1 MKKFFP
7 ILLVILFVL
16 PAFAQGEVELSD
28 AERDRIKAELDADE
42 EGTGLSRDELVAKY
56 NGEAADLNG
65 KAEPIEAENETL
77 RARLND
83 LEKQIQ
89 DVNAEARKYEIP
101 VEPPK
106 KYDTYV
112 VVEGDCLW
120 MIAENIW
127 GWRRCAEWPRI
138 YEVNKDLI
146 KDPDLIYPGW
156 SLNIPI
162 DK

>member
-7 ILLVILFVL
+7 ILLVLLFIL
-16 PAFAQGEVELSD
+16 PAFAQEEVELSD
-28 AERDRIKAELDADE
+28 AERDRIKAEPDADE
-42 EGTGLSRDELVAKY
+42 EGTGLSREELIEKY
-56 NGEAADLNG
+56 NGEAADRNG

-112 VVEGDCLW
+112 VVDGD
-120 MIAENIW
+120 
-127 GWRRCAEWPRI
+127 
-138 YEVNKDLI
+138 
-146 KDPDLIYPGW
+146 
-156 SLNIPI
+156 
-162 DK
+162 

>member
-7 ILLVILFVL
+7 VLLVLLFVL
-16 PAFAQGEVELSD
+16 PAFAQEVELSD
-28 AERDRIKAELDADE
+28 AERDRIKATLDADE
-42 EGTGLSRDELVAKY
+42 EATGLKREELVEKY
-56 NGEAADLNG
+56 KGEAAELKA

-89 DVNAEARKYEIP
+89 DINAEARKYDIP

-106 KYDTYV
+106 KFDTYV

-120 MIAENIW
+120 MIAEKMW

-156 SLNIPI
+156 SLKIPL

>member
-7 ILLVILFVL
+7 ILLVLLFVL
-16 PAFAQGEVELSD
+16 PAFAQEEVELSE
-28 AERDRIKAELDADE
+28 AEADRIKAELDADE
-42 EGTGLSRDELVAKY
+42 ETTGLSREELVEKY
-56 NGEAADLNG
+56 NSEAAELKG
-65 KAEPIEAENETL
+65 KAEPVEAENEEL

-89 DVNAEARKYEIP
+89 DINAEARKYEIP

-112 VVEGDCLW
+112 VIEGDCLW
-120 MIAENIW
+120 MIAENVW

-138 YEVNKDLI
+138 YDVNKDLI
-146 KDPDLIYPGW
+146 KDPDLIFPGW
-156 SLNIPI
+156 ELNIPL
-162 DK
+162 D